1 MSEKPISKW
10 KFIENY
16 RNGENL
22 KCPECGE
29 ELKHTQKRETTR
41 YIYCEKCGF
50 KIIID

>member
-29 ELKHTQKRETTR
+29 ELKHMQKRETTR